1 MKLLLDTHT
10 FMWWDSDPNQIPSA
24 TLDRLKQPENEVLVS
39 LVSLWEIQIK
49 TQLGK
54 LALRAALADI
64 VSQQQADN
72 DIRLLP
78 ISLPHILELDKL
90 PYYHK
95 DPFDRLLIAQSRV
108 ESSSIVSRDTAFR
121 NYDCYVIW

>member
-24 TLDRLKQPENEVLVS
+24 TLDHLKQPENEVLVS

-54 LALRAALADI
+54 LALRADLANI
-64 VSQQQADN
+64 VRQQQTDN
-72 DIRLLP
+72 SIILLP

-90 PYYHK
+90 PYHHK
-95 DPFDRLLIAQSRV
+95 DPFDRLLIAQSRI

-121 NYDCYVIW
+121 NYDCQVIW